1 MRMYT
6 FISSNMKSSKNSY
19 RHGQIP
25 ATLSEAKSILFP
37 SPTLQKTTER
47 LIKRP
52 ATEGLAGDVPAS
64 KTFISRPRP
73 GVADGPAEVFFYLI
87 PVE

>member
-6 FISSNMKSSKNSY
+6 FISCNMKSSKDSY

-25 ATLSEAKSILFP
+25 AALSEAKAILFP

-47 LIKRP
+47 LIKQAATREP
-52 ATEGLAGDVPAS
+52 AGVVPAS
-64 KTFISRPRP
+64 KRFIFRPRP
-73 GVADGPAEVFFYLI
+73 GVADEPVEVFFYLI